1 MFENLNNIFIFK
13 TNITS
18 EMDIILVKD
27 LLEANELILE
37 WNVDVEDI
45 DKVLRIVSIG
55 IEKKQ
60 IIDIINEKGFVCS
73 ELL

>member
-1 MFENLNNIFIFK
+1 MFDNLDNILIFK
-13 TNITS
+13 TNISS
-18 EMDIILVKD
+18 EMDKVLVRD
-27 LLEANELILE
+27 LLDANELILE

-45 DKVLRIVSIG
+45 DKVLRVVSGG

-73 ELL
+73 ELM

>member
-1 MFENLNNIFIFK
+1 
-13 TNITS
+13 
-18 EMDIILVKD
+18 MDIILVKD